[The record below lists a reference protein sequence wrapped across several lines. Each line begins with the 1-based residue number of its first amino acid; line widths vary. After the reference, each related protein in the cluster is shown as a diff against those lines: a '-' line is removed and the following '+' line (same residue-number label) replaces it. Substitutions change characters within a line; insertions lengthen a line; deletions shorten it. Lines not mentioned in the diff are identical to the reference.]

1 MKEHITIIGA
11 GNLTMSIIEA
21 IKRSRAKLTINVVD
35 IDKKKSSQ
43 LKKFGV
49 KLNTTYD
56 DEISKSKFILLIV
69 KPKDY
74 VQALKSIDPCVNS
87 QTIILSFIAGI
98 SVNQIEKL
106 LTADVNIVRCM
117 TNLAI
122 SARQSYMFYFMKKGS
137 KKVVDKI
144 NKFLLTFSV
153 TKKCSEENHINKLTA
168 LYGSGPAY
176 YIFFNSIIKKS
187 FQQMGFN
194 EKESDNYTHSLMLD
208 SSELL
213 GISESQ
219 YLLEAIASKGGTTEA
234 ALSQLK
240 KDRVDLSVRRA
251 VQQAYKKSKKIL
263 SE

>member
-11 GNLTMSIIEA
+11 GNLTMSILGA
-21 IKRSRAKLTINVVD
+21 IKRSGAKFTINVVD
-35 IDKKKSSQ
+35 VDKKKSSQ

-49 KLNTTYD
+49 QFNTTYD
-56 DEISKSKFILLIV
+56 DKISKSEFILLVV

-74 VQALKSIDPCVNS
+74 VQALKSINPYVNS
-87 QTIILSFIAGI
+87 QTIILSFVAGI
-98 SVNQIEKL
+98 SMSQIEKL
-106 LTADVNIVRCM
+106 FAANVKILRCM
-117 TNLAI
+117 TNIAI
-122 SARQSYMFYFMKKGS
+122 SERRSYLFYFMKKGS

-144 NKFLLTFSV
+144 NKFLLTFSD

-187 FQQMGFN
+187 FEQMGFN
-194 EKESDNYTHSLMLD
+194 KKESDNYTHSLMLD

-213 GISESQ
+213 GISDSQ
-219 YLLEAIASKGGTTEA
+219 HLLKSIASKGGTTEA

-240 KDRVDLSVRRA
+240 KDKVDSSVRRA

-263 SE
+263 SK

>member
-1 MKEHITIIGA
+1 MEHITIIGA
-11 GNLTMSIIEA
+11 GNLTLSILEA
-21 IKRSRAKLTINVVD
+21 IKRSRAKFAVNVVD
-35 IDKKKSSQ
+35 VDKKKSYK
-43 LKKFGV
+43 LKKFSV
-49 KLNTTYD
+49 EFNTTYD
-56 DEISKSKFILLIV
+56 HKISKSEIILLVV

-74 VQALKSIDPCVNS
+74 AQALKSIDPYLNS

-98 SVNQIEKL
+98 SVNHIEKL
-106 LTADVNIVRCM
+106 FTTNVNVVRCM

-122 SARQSYMFYFMKKGS
+122 SERQSYLFYYMKKSS

-144 NKFLLTFSV
+144 NKFLSAFSI
-153 TKKCSEENHINKLTA
+153 TKKCSKENHIDKLTA

-187 FQQMGFN
+187 FEQMGFN
-194 EKESDNYTHSLMLD
+194 KKESGEYTHSLLLD

-213 GISESQ
+213 RKSDSQ
-219 YLLEAIASKGGTTEA
+219 HLLKCIASKGGTTEA

-240 KDRVDLSVRRA
+240 KDKVDLCVRSA

-263 SE
+263 SK

>member
-11 GNLTMSIIEA
+11 GNLTMSILEA
-21 IKRSRAKLTINVVD
+21 IRRSRAKFTINVVD

-56 DEISKSKFILLIV
+56 DKISKSKLILLIV

-74 VQALKSIDPCVNS
+74 VQALKSIDPYVNS

-122 SARQSYMFYFMKKGS
+122 SERQSYMFYFMKKGS

-144 NKFLLTFSV
+144 NKFLLTFSA

-187 FQQMGFN
+187 FEQMGFN
-194 EKESDNYTHSLMLD
+194 KKESDNYTHSLMLD

-213 GISESQ
+213 GISDSQ
-219 YLLEAIASKGGTTEA
+219 YLLRAIASKGGTTEA

-240 KDRVDLSVRRA
+240 KDKVDLSVRRA

-263 SE
+263 SK

>member
-11 GNLTMSIIEA
+11 GNLTMSILGA
-21 IKRSRAKLTINVVD
+21 IKRSAAKFTINVIDVD
-35 IDKKKSSQ
+35 KNKSSQ

-49 KLNTTYD
+49 KFNTTYD
-56 DEISKSKFILLIV
+56 DKISKSEFILLLV

-74 VQALKSIDPCVNS
+74 VQALKSIDPYVNS

-98 SVNQIEKL
+98 SVNQIERL
-106 LTADVNIVRCM
+106 FTANVNIVRCM

-122 SARQSYMFYFMKKGS
+122 SERQSYMFYFMKKGS
-137 KKVVDKI
+137 KKVTDKI

-153 TKKCSEENHINKLTA
+153 GKKCSEENHINKLTA

-187 FQQMGFN
+187 FEQMGFN
-194 EKESDNYTHSLMLD
+194 EKESDNYTQSLMLD
-208 SSELL
+208 ASELL
-213 GISESQ
+213 GISDSK
-219 YLLEAIASKGGTTEA
+219 YLLKAIASKGGTTEA

-240 KDRVDLSVRRA
+240 KDKVDLSIRRA

-263 SE
+263 SK